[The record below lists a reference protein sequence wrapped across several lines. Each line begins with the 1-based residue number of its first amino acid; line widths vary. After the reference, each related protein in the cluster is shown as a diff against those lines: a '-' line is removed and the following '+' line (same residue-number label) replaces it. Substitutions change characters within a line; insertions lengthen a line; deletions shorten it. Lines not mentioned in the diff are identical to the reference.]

1 MDKNF
6 HVYIMAS
13 KRNGTLYV
21 GMTSDLRKRVW
32 QHKNDQQPG
41 FTRKYGVH
49 DLVFYEAHSTPISAI
64 EREKRLKKWNRAWK
78 LRLIEKK
85 NPEWRD
91 LYPEICE

>member
-1 MDKNF
+1 MEKRF

-21 GMTSDLRKRVW
+21 GMTSNLRTRVW
-32 QHKNDQQPG
+32 QHKNDQLPG
-41 FTRKYGVH
+41 FTQKYGVH
-49 DLVFYEAHSTPISAI
+49 DLVFFEEHATAMSAI
-64 EREKRLKKWNRAWK
+64 EHEKRLKKWNRAWK
-78 LRLIEKK
+78 LKLIEEK